1 MGLRTTLIIAS
12 PIILSKRV
20 LDRLCFK
27 LAVRGLFSDEPELI
41 LKTHSLFDWVRTK
54 ICWIHDRVYNRIITE
69 KEEEK
74 KDTEKRSS

>member
-12 PIILSKRV
+12 PIIISKRV
-20 LDRLCFK
+20 LDKVCFK

-54 ICWIHDRVYNRIITE
+54 ICWIHDRVYDSIITE
-69 KEEEK
+69 REEEK
-74 KDTEKRSS
+74 NDTEKRSS

>member
-20 LDRLCFK
+20 LDKVCFK
-27 LAVRGLFSDEPELI
+27 LAVRGLFSNEPELI

-54 ICWIHDRVYNRIITE
+54 ICWIHDGVYDRIITE
-69 KEEEK
+69 KGEK
-74 KDTEKRSS
+74 NDTEKRSS

>member
-1 MGLRTTLIIAS
+1 MGWRTTLILAS

-27 LAVRGLFSDEPELI
+27 LAVHGLFSDEPDLI

-54 ICWIHDRVYNRIITE
+54 ICWIHDRVYDRIITE
-69 KEEEK
+69 MEEEK
-74 KDTEKRSS
+74 NDSEKRSS

>member
-1 MGLRTTLIIAS
+1 MGWRTTLVLGS
-12 PIILSKRV
+12 PIIISKHI

-54 ICWIHDRVYNRIITE
+54 ICWIHDRVYDRIITE
-69 KEEEK
+69 REEEK
-74 KDTEKRSS
+74 NDSEKRSS